1 MKRRVFLGAVLSASM
16 LLGAVPAMALDTMA
30 SIKSAGKIR
39 VALEFGRPPWG
50 FKDASLKPA
59 GSDYE
64 TAELLAKDL
73 GVNLEIVDVTGPNRV
88 PFLISNRA
96 DVVISTF
103 SITPERQKVID
114 FSVPYASA
122 IQYVAASKNLTL
134 KDKSELQG
142 KRVGVTRGTTGDTVL
157 SKMEIPGL
165 EIVRFDDE
173 STNMTAFASGQ
184 VDVVVQE
191 PAVIDRVAKENP
203 DKLIEQKFTIAEFDV
218 GIGMR
223 KGDEGLEAAVNN
235 WVNTNLTNGKLNDI
249 YKKYHGIDLPEKIK
263 VAKP

>member
-1 MKRRVFLGAVLSASM
+1 MIF
-16 LLGAVPAMALDTMA
+16 GAVPSAMAQDSLA
-30 SIKSAGKIR
+30 AIKATGKIR

-50 FKDASLKPA
+50 FKDDKLKPT

-73 GVNLEIVDVTGPNRV
+73 GVNLEIIDVTGPNRV

-122 IQYVAASKNLTL
+122 VQYVAAPRSLKL
-134 KDKSELQG
+134 KDKNDLQG

-157 SKMEIPGL
+157 SKMEIPNL
-165 EIVRFDDE
+165 EVVRFDDE

-184 VDVVVQE
+184 VDIVVQE
-191 PAVIDRVAKENP
+191 PAVIDRVAKQNP
-203 DKLIEQKFTIAEFDV
+203 AKQIEQKFTIAEFDV

-223 KGDEGLEAAVNN
+223 KGDKALEDTVNK
-235 WVNTNLTNGKLNDI
+235 WVKANLANGKLNDI
-249 YKKYHGIDLPEKIK
+249 YKKFQGVDLPTKLTARK
-263 VAKP
+263 F

>member
-1 MKRRVFLGAVLSASM
+1 MNRRTLLIAAAIIPLMAAGSA
-16 LLGAVPAMALDTMA
+16 AAQDTLA
-30 SIKSAGKIR
+30 AIKAAGKIR

-50 FKDASLKPA
+50 FKDTQLKPT

-64 TAELLAKDL
+64 TAQLLAKDL
-73 GVNLEIVDVTGPNRV
+73 GVSLDIVEVTGPNRV
-88 PFLISNRA
+88 PFLVSNRA

-122 IQYVAASKNLTL
+122 VQYVAAPKSLALTDK
-134 KDKSELQG
+134 KDLEG
-142 KRVGVTRGTTGDTVL
+142 KRVGVTRGTTGDAVL
-157 SKMEIPGL
+157 SKLDVPGI

-184 VDVVVQE
+184 VDIVVQE
-191 PAVIDRVAKENP
+191 PSVIKRVSEQNPAKE
-203 DKLIEQKFTIAEFDV
+203 IEQKFVIAEFDV

-223 KGDEGLEAAVNN
+223 KNDTALKDYIDA
-235 WVNTNLTNGKLNDI
+235 WVKSKLADGQLNEI
-249 YKKYHGIDLPEKIK
+249 YKKFQGVELSEKIRS
-263 VAKP
+263 AK

>member
-1 MKRRVFLGAVLSASM
+1 MKRRTLLVAGLVSC
-16 LLGAVPAMALDTMA
+16 LLGVTPAAAKDGLA
-30 SIKSAGKIR
+30 AIKEAGKIR

-50 FKDASLKPA
+50 YKDDALKPT

-64 TAELLAKDL
+64 TAVLLAKDL
-73 GVNLEIVDVTGPNRV
+73 GVALEIVEVTGPNRV
-88 PFLISNRA
+88 PFLVSNRA

-122 IQYVAASKNLTL
+122 VQFVAAP
-134 KDKSELQG
+134 KSLEIKSQDDLGG

-157 SKMEIPGL
+157 SKLAVPGI

-184 VDVVVQE
+184 VDIVVQE
-191 PAVIDRVAKENP
+191 PAVISRVALQNPAKE
-203 DKLIEQKFTIAEFDV
+203 IEKKFVIAEFDV
-218 GIGMR
+218 GIGLS
-223 KGDEGLEAAVNN
+223 KNDEPLKAYLDN
-235 WVNTNLTNGKLNDI
+235 WVRTNLKNGELNRI
-249 YKKYHGIDLPEKIK
+249 YEKFQGAPLSERILS
-263 VAKP
+263 AGG